1 MNLQQDIKS
10 VTYMKT
16 QPAHLIATVRK
27 NHRPVVIT
35 QNGEARAVIQDID
48 SYEAIRKALSL
59 LKIVAQGETDARRG
73 RTLRQSEVFTR
84 VAKRLRK
91 RG

>member
-10 VTYMKT
+10 VTYLKT
-16 QPAHLIATVRK
+16 KPAELIATVNK

-35 QNGEARAVIQDID
+35 QNGEARAVVQDIA
-48 SYEAIRKALSL
+48 SYESTRKALLL
-59 LKIVAQGETDARRG
+59 LKMIAQSETAIQRG
-73 RTLRQSEVFTR
+73 RTLKQADVFAR
-84 VAKRLRK
+84 VEKILDQ